1 MSPTFVRVTYLDE
14 EDFEY
19 GIHTTKHK
27 TINVNNVLSVQDLG
41 NGISELILLETRPA
55 YSQWVPQDDRAP
67 RGPGGMSTGGG
78 GNVRLLVRC
87 TEEEVLECLW
97 LGSPIGSPEK

>member
-1 MSPTFVRVTYLDE
+1 MSPTFIRVTYL
-14 EDFEY
+14 EDDQF
-19 GIHTTKHK
+19 KSM
-27 TINVNNVLSVQDLG
+27 TINVNNVLSVRDFG
-41 NGISELILLETRPA
+41 NGFSEIVLLETHPVHSR
-55 YSQWVPQDDRAP
+55 WIPQDDRAP